1 MKKFCVIDVDSG
13 NINSIIRMG
22 EEAGFDIDKVS
33 DAKLLADYDVVLLP
47 GIGRYDSFLG
57 NIKEKG
63 FLNFLSDKSNFQD
76 RYLIG
81 FCLGMQVLVNGSQ
94 EGSLQGLGLIDGNVI
109 KFTKENLKIP
119 NIGWQY
125 VYKNQNVQLIDH
137 LSTNDRFYFCHSFHV
152 QCKDENVICKT
163 NYGYEFPSGIHCQ
176 THKIAGFQ
184 FHPEKSHNFG
194 LNLCKQI
201 YHAV

>member
-94 EGSLQGLGLIDGNVI
+94 EGSLQGLERKTGH
-109 KFTKENLKIP
+109 P
-119 NIGWQY
+119 RSRRCR
-125 VYKNQNVQLIDH
+125 VYAERRRRPAADQEAAARHWSDVVLPH
-137 LSTNDRFYFCHSFHV
+137 
-152 QCKDENVICKT
+152 
-163 NYGYEFPSGIHCQ
+163 PAQ
-176 THKIAGFQ
+176 TAGRR
-184 FHPEKSHNFG
+184 
-194 LNLCKQI
+194 
-201 YHAV
+201 